1 MLHQVD
7 GSERVGGGHVWPR
20 LLDSLNGK
28 HGPVISGQ
36 EANRPL
42 TRAADPLGVSRGL
55 LFLSL
60 IALMVSGVTPNMRQS
75 KLRNATIWS

>member
-1 MLHQVD
+1 MLHQVY
-7 GSERVGGGHVWPR
+7 GSERVSGGHVWPR
-20 LLDSLNGK
+20 LLGSLNGK
-28 HGPVISGQ
+28 YGLIISGQ
-36 EANRPL
+36 EAIRPL
-42 TRAADPLGVSRGL
+42 TRAADSLGVSRGL